1 MRNLDAELL
10 RKQRLSIARKAAVV
24 LIVVI
29 GVLAVVFGERTFD
42 YIDTIGKQ
50 QQTGNG
56 TVIALTLLHPGEA
69 EPDVE

>member
-1 MRNLDAELL
+1 
-10 RKQRLSIARKAAVV
+10 